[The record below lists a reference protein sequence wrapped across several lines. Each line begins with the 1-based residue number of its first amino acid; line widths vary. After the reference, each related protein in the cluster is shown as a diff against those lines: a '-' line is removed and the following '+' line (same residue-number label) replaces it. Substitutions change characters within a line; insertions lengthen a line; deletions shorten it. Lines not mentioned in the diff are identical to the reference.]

1 MKEGNKIKGA
11 VPSFDDGSVLTI
23 KYLHELED
31 SVKTRT
37 PIAGRG
43 ISITRTDEGSN
54 ISLVNGVT
62 AQYLKYN
69 ALSVNVC
76 SNGVPV
82 EIGFVTKTED
92 NPYSGIFMVPSVVTR
107 PTGVYD
113 QFQPL
118 SYLQIDTT
126 RT

>member
-1 MKEGNKIKGA
+1 MREGEKIKGA

-37 PIAGRG
+37 PLAGRG
-43 ISITRTDEGSN
+43 ISITRTDEGAN
-54 ISLVNGVT
+54 ISLVNGAT

-92 NPYSGIFMVPSVVTR
+92 NPYSGIFMVPSVVTI

-113 QFQPL
+113 QDQPL

-126 RT
+126 RK